1 MRLLIRN
8 RTEFEYYAYTG
19 VDSDVDEETGMHTGI
34 WKPVY
39 DDPITYKGNISAP
52 SGSAIQAFDGLD
64 IRYTHVLVMDNPNVD
79 IKETGYIVW
88 KENTYDVTAVRPS
101 LNSVSIALHQ
111 RTVNNGDQY
120 KDDD

>member
-19 VDSDVDEETGMHTGI
+19 VDSDVDEKTGMHTGI

-39 DDPITYKGNISAP
+39 DDPMTYKGNISAP